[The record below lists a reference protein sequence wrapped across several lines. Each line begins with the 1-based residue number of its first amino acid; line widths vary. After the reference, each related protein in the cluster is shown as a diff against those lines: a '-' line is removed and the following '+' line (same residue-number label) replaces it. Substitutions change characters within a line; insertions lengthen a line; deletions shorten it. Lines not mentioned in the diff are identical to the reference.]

1 MTTRHPHPP
10 LLHYL
15 SPNSRSDQGYLG
27 HFTTLLLYLLSIS
40 LPNTPSHAFLPA
52 PAQASLR
59 SLTPSL
65 LPLSL
70 SLSLSLS
77 VSFVSFPTTKARG
90 DGGGRVAGGLPLPH
104 LAGGDDRPG
113 DPLLRS
119 HLRPRLH
126 PALARLRLI
135 SNFLAHRPVA
145 AAAAAAAVATAASHG
160 ADDAIILARL
170 AFPSDRPSLAAVL
183 RLAQRGGLAAHRLVA
198 DTGAASVLL
207 RHAAD
212 PDRPDLQ
219 NLALRALLHL
229 SLEGDDARV
238 GLVAEGAIDPVVAAL
253 RSGPGCTAA
262 ALAATLLTSL
272 AVVEV
277 NKATIGAHPAA
288 IPRLVALLRDGDVR
302 ERREAATALY
312 ELCKFAENRRR
323 AARAGA
329 VQPLV
334 RFARDGSERAVRVLG
349 LLSKCLEG
357 KEAMR
362 KAVGLV
368 GVMAEVARAGSP
380 RATEHALT
388 ALNLLCSD
396 SKDKALQAIEAGVLD
411 LCLVLSGDVNQKT
424 RNNAI
429 QLGLLL
435 EKSRFGGLS

>member
-1 MTTRHPHPP
+1 MEVEELPEDFRCP
-10 LLHYL
+10 
-15 SPNSRSDQGYLG
+15 
-27 HFTTLLLYLLSIS
+27 IS
-40 LPNTPSHAFLPA
+40 LEVMTDPVILSSGHTFDR
-52 PAQASLR
+52 ASIQRWLDSGNR
-59 SLTPSL
+59 TCPLT
-65 LPLSL
+65 
-70 SLSLSLS
+70 
-77 VSFVSFPTTKARG
+77 K
-90 DGGGRVAGGLPLPH
+90 LPLPPSPSLIPNH
-104 LAGGDDRPG
+104 A
-113 DPLLRS
+113 LRS
-119 HLRPRLH
+119 
-126 PALARLRLI
+126 LI
-135 SNFLAHRPVA
+135 SNFLAHRPV
-145 AAAAAAAVATAASHG
+145 AAAVATAASHG

-170 AFPSDRPSLAAVL
+170 SFPSDRPSLAAVL

-207 RHAAD
+207 RHAAA

-238 GLVAEGAIDPVVAAL
+238 GLVAEGAVDPVVAAL
-253 RSGPGCTAA
+253 RSGPGCPAA

-288 IPRLVALLRDGDVR
+288 IPRLVALLQDGDVR

-362 KAVGLV
+362 KAVELV
-368 GVMAEVARAGSP
+368 GVMAEVVRAGSP
-380 RATEHALT
+380 RATEHALM
-388 ALNLLCSD
+388 ALNLVCSD
-396 SKDKALQAIEAGVLD
+396 SEDNALQAIEAGVLD
-411 LCLVLSGDVNQKT
+411 LCWVLSGDVNQKT
-424 RNNAI
+424 RKNAME
-429 QLGLLL
+429 LGLLL